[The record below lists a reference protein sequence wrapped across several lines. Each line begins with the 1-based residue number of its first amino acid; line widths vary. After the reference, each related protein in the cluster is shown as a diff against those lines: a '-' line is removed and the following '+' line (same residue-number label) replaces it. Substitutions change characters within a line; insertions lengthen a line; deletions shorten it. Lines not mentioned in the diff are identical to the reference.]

1 MARPQFTQFM
11 IKIHNI
17 VHTIF
22 EVICLRR
29 AKKRKSTGKK
39 IVIITIV
46 LLLLWILGFYI
57 YVTYNNIEIYDSNYT
72 AQRTQSTIEEQTVEN
87 VEEESQTVANVIEET
102 IESVV
107 GISKLKNAGTSI
119 FSESTESQLGLGTG
133 VIVTENGYIL
143 SNEHVTGSKYSKCY
157 VTLENGN
164 NYDGTVVWSDSNIDL
179 SIVKI
184 EANNLKY
191 LTLADSDN
199 IKIGETVYA
208 IGNPIGFEFR
218 RTVTSGIISAKN
230 RTIKIEEE
238 ENSSYMTDL
247 IQTDATI
254 NPGNSGGPL
263 IYPNGEVIGI
273 NTVKITT
280 AEGIGFAIPIN
291 IVKPIIES
299 YQNTGDFQEAKIGI
313 YAYDTEVIPYLE
325 TGTSSSFQEGIY
337 VTEVTKNGPAE
348 TAGITEG
355 DIITQIDDVKLE
367 TMNDLREYIYT
378 KKPNDEVTLKINRG
392 KIKRDIVVKLGR

>member
-1 MARPQFTQFM
+1 M
-11 IKIHNI
+11 
-17 VHTIF
+17 
-22 EVICLRR
+22 RR
-29 AKKRKSTGKK
+29 KKNAEKK
-39 IVIITIV
+39 IIVTTIMLII
-46 LLLLWILGFYI
+46 LWILGFYL

-72 AQRTQSTIEEQTVEN
+72 AEKTQSTIEEQTVEN
-87 VEEESQTVANVIEET
+87 VEEKSKTVADVIEET
-102 IESVV
+102 VESVV

-164 NYDGTVVWSDSNIDL
+164 NYDGTVVWSDSSIDL

-184 EANNLKY
+184 EANDLKY
-191 LTLADSDN
+191 ITLGDSDN
-199 IKIGETVYA
+199 VKIGETVYA

-230 RTIKIEEE
+230 RTIKLEEE
-238 ENSSYMTDL
+238 ENTSYMTDL

-273 NTVKITT
+273 NTVKISS

-299 YQNTGDFQEAKIGI
+299 YKNTGNFQEAKIGV
-313 YAYDTEVIPYLE
+313 YAYDKEVIPYLE
-325 TGTSSSFQEGIY
+325 NGISSNFQEGIY
-337 VTEVTKNGPAE
+337 VTEVIKNGPAE
-348 TAGITEG
+348 SAGIKEG
-355 DIITQIDDVKLE
+355 DIITQVDETKLN

-378 KKPNDEVTLKINRG
+378 KQPNEEVTLKINRG
-392 KIKRDIVVKLGR
+392 KIKKDIVVKLGR

>member
-1 MARPQFTQFM
+1 MR
-11 IKIHNI
+11 KS
-17 VHTIF
+17 
-22 EVICLRR
+22 
-29 AKKRKSTGKK
+29 KKRKSTTKK
-39 IVIITIV
+39 IIITTIIS
-46 LLLLWILGFYI
+46 LLLWIIGLYI

-72 AQRTQSTIEEQTVEN
+72 AEKTQSTIEEQTVEEA
-87 VEEESQTVANVIEET
+87 EEESKTVADVIEET
-102 IESVV
+102 IEGVV
-107 GISKLKNAGTSI
+107 GISKLKNTGTSI
-119 FSESTESQLGLGTG
+119 FSDSTESQLGLGTG

-179 SIVKI
+179 SLVKI

-208 IGNPIGFEFR
+208 IGNPIGYEFR

-238 ENSSYMTDL
+238 DTVSYMTDL

-263 IYPNGEVIGI
+263 IYPNGQVVGI
-273 NTVKITT
+273 NTVKITS

-299 YQNTGDFQEAKIGI
+299 YQTTGNFEEAKIGI
-313 YAYDTEVIPYLE
+313 YAYDAEVIPYLE
-325 TGTSSSFQEGIY
+325 TGTSTNFQTGIY
-337 VTEVTKNGPAE
+337 VTEVTTNGPAD
-348 TAGITEG
+348 TAGIKVG
-355 DIITQIDDVKLE
+355 DIITEIDDVTLE

-378 KKPNDEVTLKINRG
+378 KKPSDQVTLKITRG
-392 KIKRDIVVKLGR
+392 KIKKEITVTLGK